1 MKKSASSFA
10 AIALLATFGVGGSS
24 IGFVDTA
31 EASNY
36 GHKSSRSLAG
46 RAFQIHGTWVVWND
60 DPAVRPADFINCYT
74 FQNVGF
80 PDFGTWID
88 PDFPNGP
95 GGEFV
100 PGTWVQH
107 TGGFLTRYTAFA
119 NALDP
124 FGAGIDARLIQNGI
138 VIPTFRRGKLRL
150 NAYSTVI
157 LNFGGGGAGD
167 FVLGVVL
174 SRGHSVDSCD

>member
-1 MKKSASSFA
+1 MKRKAYL
-10 AIALLATFGVGGSS
+10 IAVIVLLATFGVVGDS
-24 IGFVDTA
+24 IGIVDTA
-31 EASNY
+31 EASGY

-46 RAFQIHGTWVVWND
+46 RAFQIHGSWVVWND
-60 DPAVRPADFINCYT
+60 PDNPKPDDFENCYT
-74 FQNVGF
+74 FVDIGA
-80 PDFGTWID
+80 PDTGPWID

-119 NALDP
+119 NADI
-124 FGAGIDARLIQNGI
+124 GIGIQLIQNGI
-138 VIPTFRRGKLRL
+138 VTPTFRRGKLRL
-150 NAYSTVI
+150 NAYSTIV
-157 LNFGGGGAGD
+157 LNFGGPGEFD
-167 FVLGVVL
+167 VVLGVVS